1 MISICFW
8 YDMGYDLDMVWECLR
23 YDSLY
28 GFDIWFGNGA
38 TFRGAPVGL
47 LGKRNQKQ
55 QFDRFL
61 VDFSKV
67 FIVLIWS
74 RYDFDMVLVLVW
86 FWYCFDMILICFD
99 MVSRHFPKNPTKPQT
114 YRNHSFD
121 PQQNHDFNPYD
132 DVKITIETISTSWL
146 QNQATTTI
154 NHTVS
159 EYIWIISKSFKEILF
174 EHPPS
179 RQHQL

>member
-1 MISICFW
+1 MLSSWGYDFDMISICFW

-67 FIVLIWS
+67 FIVLIWC

-86 FWYCFDMILICFD
+86 FWYYFVMILICFD
-99 MVSRHFPKNPTKPQT
+99 MVSRHFPKIQPNLKRTEIT
-114 YRNHSFD
+114 ALIHS
-121 PQQNHDFNPYD
+121 
-132 DVKITIETISTSWL
+132 KITILT
-146 QNQATTTI
+146 
-154 NHTVS
+154 HMMM
-159 EYIWIISKSFKEILF
+159 SKS
-174 EHPPS
+174 
-179 RQHQL
+179 QLKLKPYQRHDCKTRPQPQ

>member
-1 MISICFW
+1 
-8 YDMGYDLDMVWECLR
+8 MVWECLR

-47 LGKRNQKQ
+47 RGKRNQKQ

-61 VDFSKV
+61 VDFSKG
-67 FIVLIWS
+67 FHC
-74 RYDFDMVLVLVW
+74 FDMMSIW
-86 FWYCFDMILICFD
+86 FWYGVGVGMVLILFCYDSDMFW
-99 MVSRHFPKNPTKPQT
+99 HGFKTFPKNPTKPQT

-132 DVKITIETISTSWL
+132 DVKITIEIETISTSWL

-174 EHPPS
+174 ENPPS
-179 RQHQL
+179 RQLIY